1 MTSCLGSK
9 SPLEKCPCDT
19 KEEDT
24 ELNEIVD
31 GIDLDRLREICAAER
46 DGRVAIEKCKVGD
59 LVTAKVLR
67 PYNGHELT
75 IHGEVVDIE
84 TVFRVKH
91 SSCRYVD
98 FLMDDFGKTVFLT
111 HKEAEAALKGASNA

>member
-1 MTSCLGSK
+1 MQARIDE
-9 SPLEKCPCDT
+9 LEQ
-19 KEEDT
+19 
-24 ELNEIVD
+24 LVD
-31 GIDLDRLREICAAER
+31 VTQGIPLDRLREMCAAER
-46 DGRVAIEKCKVGD
+46 DGRVSIEKCKVGD

-75 IHGEVVDIE
+75 IHGEVADIE

-98 FLMDDFGKTVFLT
+98 FLMDDFGKTVFFA
-111 HKEAEAALKGASNA
+111 HEKDEAEAAFAQEGAKT